1 MSDNTN
7 RNQVCTVWYTA
18 KSKNATKDSR
28 NPIDVSI
35 TPGMTVCLD
44 ADRHDGG
51 GMFENVTRPA
61 TAILNAPKFL
71 VVDVSPSVNE
81 SVSSGVRRGGPIK
94 VMAICDKM
102 PGLGLYV
109 DGTTDNIAV
118 GNLLGVVDGQFYLK
132 YKASLDGTCC
142 AVAQEAYTPDTP
154 GYITEATFKS
164 VT

>member
-7 RNQVCTVWYTA
+7 RNQVCTVWYTG
-18 KSKNATKDSR
+18 KTKNATATSR
-28 NPIDVSI
+28 TAIDV
-35 TPGMTVCLD
+35 TLVPGMTVCLD

-71 VVDVSPSVNE
+71 VVDVSPQVNE

-109 DGTTDNIAV
+109 ESTTDIAV
-118 GNLLGVVDGQFYLK
+118 GSMLGVTDGQFYLVTK
-132 YKASLDGTCC
+132 SSIDGTVC
-142 AVAQEAYTPDTP
+142 AVSQEARTSNDA